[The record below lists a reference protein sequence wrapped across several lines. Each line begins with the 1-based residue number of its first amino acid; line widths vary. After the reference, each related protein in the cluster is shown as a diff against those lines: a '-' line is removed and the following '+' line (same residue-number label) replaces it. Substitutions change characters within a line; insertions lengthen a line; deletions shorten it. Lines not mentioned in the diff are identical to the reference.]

1 MIKVIIE
8 LEFDEAP
15 VEKEHIYERLEELI
29 FNGQLIYTQHE
40 VKHNANNHSFQ
51 FLSNI

>member
-1 MIKVIIE
+1 MIRVIIQ

-29 FNGQLIYTQHE
+29 FNEQLSYAIYE
-40 VKHNANNHSFQ
+40 GKKNENNNSFQ